1 MFVILLQKVKS
12 TGFYFQKVCLHLL
25 KTATGASKN
34 NKNVRKAPWQIHCY
48 YLENRYFQVHQQN
61 TEEDKGKETLQKVD
75 NSDSNE
81 KEIEDENNSNPSPMI
96 KSSSKENVS
105 LEGHSSISVSNMY
118 DL

>member
-1 MFVILLQKVKS
+1 MKLLNIVFEQIVKLLS
-12 TGFYFQKVCLHLL
+12 LENCYFQ
-25 KTATGASKN
+25 A
-34 NKNVRKAPWQIHCY
+34 
-48 YLENRYFQVHQQN
+48 HQQN

-96 KSSSKENVS
+96 KSSCKENVS
-105 LEGHSSISVSNMY
+105 FEGHSSISVSEMN